1 MMADFICAVE
11 AALSDDRP
19 IPEILREAETRRG
32 FQVARTR
39 GGFWLPEAD
48 WHKDTVA
55 SLVRLDGHRALRL
68 VLAVARNPGT
78 GAFSRLATQCLMR
91 GWMLI
96 VVDPNREFAAI
107 LQRRGFIEIAVGR
120 TFDERETWAVPA
132 GHDRPARSLARAL
145 GLSIA
150 EGAVLK

>member
-1 MMADFICAVE
+1 MMSDLMKAVE
-11 AALSDDRP
+11 AAMADDRP
-19 IPEILREAETRRG
+19 IPEILREAETKRG
-32 FQVARTR
+32 FQIAKTR

-48 WHKDTVA
+48 WHEDTVA

-96 VVDPNREFAAI
+96 VVDPNEEFATI
-107 LQRRGFIEIAVGR
+107 LQRRGFIEMRLGR
-120 TFDERETWAVPA
+120 TFEERETWAVLA
-132 GHDRPARSLARAL
+132 GHAGAARHLARAL
-145 GLSIA
+145 GLTIA
-150 EGAVLK
+150 EGTP